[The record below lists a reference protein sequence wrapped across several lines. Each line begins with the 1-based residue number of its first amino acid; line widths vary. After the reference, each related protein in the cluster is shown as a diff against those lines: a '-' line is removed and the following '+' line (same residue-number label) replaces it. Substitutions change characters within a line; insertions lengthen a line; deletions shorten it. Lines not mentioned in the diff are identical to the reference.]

1 MLETQKGVTPANPF
15 RSHTHTHTLHP
26 CTTHASV
33 LGVIWEDVS
42 TNTSHL
48 LHAAFRQ
55 ARMKSNFQAQST
67 KHKAQSTE
75 QARVCV
81 SVGFATAT
89 AHHQARSALTTAMT
103 GARTAESAGP
113 SLEIAHTCSV
123 ANAGAGSSSAG
134 GSLDQTRFGHC
145 KPKLAAGV
153 DDSTTSPKLLL
164 TTLLLYCHARP

>member
-1 MLETQKGVTPANPF
+1 MLEIQKGVTPANPF
-15 RSHTHTHTLHP
+15 RSHTHTHASPVH
-26 CTTHASV
+26 HARFRV
-33 LGVIWEDVS
+33 GCDLGRCEHQHEPLTARCVPTS
-42 TNTSHL
+42 TNEIQ
-48 LHAAFRQ
+48 FP
-55 ARMKSNFQAQST
+55 ST

-103 GARTAESAGP
+103 GAHTAESAGP